1 VVTRPLILFAMQ
13 LEKVEAELN
22 RTKQSR
28 ERQARD
34 WERQRED
41 MLRVHAEQIT
51 ELKIKLEMEKARQTE
66 DLHAQSEL
74 LNAGKAK
81 EMANLRDAL
90 QADIVDV
97 ERRARERMEKDA
109 KVCLFFL
116 DLESV
121 AVRISGA

>member
-1 VVTRPLILFAMQ
+1 LQ

-28 ERQARD
+28 DRQVRD
-34 WERQRED
+34 WERQREE

-51 ELKIKLEMEKARQTE
+51 ELKIKLEMEKARQAE
-66 DLHAQSEL
+66 DLHVQSEL
-74 LNAGKAK
+74 LNAEKAK

-97 ERRARERMEKDA
+97 ERRARERVEKDA
-109 KVCLFFL
+109 KVCV
-116 DLESV
+116 ESV
-121 AVRISGA
+121 VVCICCVQNMSVFAV